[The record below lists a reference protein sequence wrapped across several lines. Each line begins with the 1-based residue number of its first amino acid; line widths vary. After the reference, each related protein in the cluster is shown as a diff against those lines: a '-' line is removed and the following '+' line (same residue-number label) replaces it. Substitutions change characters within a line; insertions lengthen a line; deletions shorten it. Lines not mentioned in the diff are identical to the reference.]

1 MAQVAI
7 LDVTAVTMEPV
18 EAQKKAQVSPLVH
31 SQQWEAMDLAATMLQ
46 E

>member
-7 LDVTAVTMEPV
+7 LEVTAVTMEPV
-18 EAQKKAQVSPLVH
+18 EAQKKARVSPLV
-31 SQQWEAMDLAATMLQ
+31 QGEAMDLAATILQ